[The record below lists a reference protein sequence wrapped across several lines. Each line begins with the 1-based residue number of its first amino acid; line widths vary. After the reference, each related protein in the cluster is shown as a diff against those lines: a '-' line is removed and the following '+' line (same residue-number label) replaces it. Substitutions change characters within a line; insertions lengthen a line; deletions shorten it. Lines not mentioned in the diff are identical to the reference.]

1 MRIHRIEKGADDDDF
16 LHRNVRSGSVHDL
29 RSLPAT
35 HSLARPDVLHR
46 KARGKG
52 SHMTPEEREEYMR
65 DRLAA
70 LYWRWVADG
79 KPKR

>member
-1 MRIHRIEKGADDDDF
+1 
-16 LHRNVRSGSVHDL
+16 
-29 RSLPAT
+29 
-35 HSLARPDVLHR
+35 
-46 KARGKG
+46 
-52 SHMTPEEREEYMR
+52 MTPEEREEYMR